1 MRTIFPWKAKSFPW
15 EEHLIFDIMVDDA
28 PDLKMGEH
36 CAISAS
42 LPLQ

>member
-1 MRTIFPWKAKSFPW
+1 MEQFFSEKQKGSHGKSTSF
-15 EEHLIFDIMVDDA
+15 FDIMVDDA